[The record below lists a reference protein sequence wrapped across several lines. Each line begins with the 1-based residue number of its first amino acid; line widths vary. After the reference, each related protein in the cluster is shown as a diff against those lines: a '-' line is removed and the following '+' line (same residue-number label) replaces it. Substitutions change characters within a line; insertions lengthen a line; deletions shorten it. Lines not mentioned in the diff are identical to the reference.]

1 MSSAGRAQ
9 QGSLLQAPG
18 YQRKLLDVSTL
29 KLTPLR
35 GQKTCLSPAPP
46 SIRMCAARGME
57 GRAWVNGSRADAQ
70 AAWDGS
76 GEKETLQAPL

>member
-1 MSSAGRAQ
+1 
-9 QGSLLQAPG
+9 
-18 YQRKLLDVSTL
+18 
-29 KLTPLR
+29 
-35 GQKTCLSPAPP
+35 
-46 SIRMCAARGME
+46 ME